1 MVHGVSPLLIE
12 ILAGINQ
19 QDTPLLLSLR
29 TPEITITRSDGM
41 DVDKCRQ
48 KMAETTVKQCIMN
61 LSVEIREMVMKG

>member
-1 MVHGVSPLLIE
+1 
-12 ILAGINQ
+12 
-19 QDTPLLLSLR
+19 
-29 TPEITITRSDGM
+29 M

>member
-29 TPEITITRSDGM
+29 TPEITITLIVEAGILFFIDGVALFGHM
-41 DVDKCRQ
+41 LAVTADV
-48 KMAETTVKQCIMN
+48 KMTH
-61 LSVEIREMVMKG
+61 